1 MTAHEVFDIVSYTV
15 AGASVLYTV
24 LPPWEQFSQWPRF
37 QSAYQFL
44 LIFLK
49 AVAINGRTAMSNV
62 YGQPINATS
71 NAGGTDPKIL
81 GDPKK

>member
-1 MTAHEVFDIVSYTV
+1 MNVHQIFDIAAYTV

-24 LPPWEQFSQWPRF
+24 LPPWEQFGQWPKF
-37 QSAYQFL
+37 QSAYQFI

-62 YGQPINATS
+62 YGNPINATR
-71 NAGGTDPKIL
+71 NAGGTDSKIL
-81 GDPKK
+81 GDPTK